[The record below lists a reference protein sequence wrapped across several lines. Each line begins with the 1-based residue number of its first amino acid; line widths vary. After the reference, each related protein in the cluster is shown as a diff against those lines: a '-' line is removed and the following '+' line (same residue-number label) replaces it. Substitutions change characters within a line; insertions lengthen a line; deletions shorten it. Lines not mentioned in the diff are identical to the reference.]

1 MAVRIEGL
9 GRLRRKLGKLGPAGR
24 DAVRREIKRA
34 ALNVQNGARERVP
47 VDTGRLRNS
56 IAHVIDLDGMRAV
69 IGTNVEYAPY
79 VELGTFRASAQ
90 PYLFPAF
97 EAEKPK
103 IRARLRK
110 ALNDEGRSVARSR

>member
-9 GRLRRKLGKLGPAGR
+9 GRLRRKLGILTEREK

-90 PYLFPAF
+90 PYLFPAL